1 MNLSITLAGANPAG
15 SHQTGPGD
23 LASLHQWLAVEPQN
37 FASVRL
43 VHRVGPPDTVPVA
56 QELIAPLAELDPT
69 GLQALPQAVALWVE
83 QQRSDLEVGYRC
95 PDGTE
100 MVVKLTPARNPEQ
113 VLRQVI
119 EAATAAR

>member
-1 MNLSITLAGANPAG
+1 MNLSITLAGTNPAG
-15 SHQTGPGD
+15 EGD
-23 LASLHQWLAVEPQN
+23 LDSLHQWLVVEPQN
-37 FASVRL
+37 FVSVRL
-43 VHRVGPPDTVPVA
+43 VHRPGQPGTVPIA
-56 QELIAPLAELDPT
+56 QELIAPLAELDPP

-113 VLRQVI
+113 VLRQLI

>member
-15 SHQTGPGD
+15 SDQGGQGD
-23 LASLHQWLAVEPQN
+23 LDSLHQWLAVEPQN
-37 FASVRL
+37 FSPVRL
-43 VHRVGPPDTVPVA
+43 VHRAGQPDTNPIA

-100 MVVKLTPARNPEQ
+100 MVVRLTPTRNPEQ

>member
-1 MNLSITLAGANPAG
+1 VEALPMNLSITLAGTNPAG
-15 SHQTGPGD
+15 EGD
-23 LASLHQWLAVEPQN
+23 LDSLHQWLVVEPLN

-43 VHRVGPPDTVPVA
+43 VHRPGQPDTAPVA
-56 QELIAPLAELDPT
+56 QELIAPLAELDPP